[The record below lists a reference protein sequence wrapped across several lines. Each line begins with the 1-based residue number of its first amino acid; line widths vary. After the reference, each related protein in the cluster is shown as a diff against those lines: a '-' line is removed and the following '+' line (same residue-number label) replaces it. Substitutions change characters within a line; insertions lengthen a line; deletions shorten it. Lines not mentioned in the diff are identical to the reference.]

1 MYNAHDN
8 GFMYTYNL
16 FTNLYYSAVVDFDF
30 FTSIIN
36 MISTGREY
44 DRFVI
49 ALVIISVFI
58 LALYVVQC
66 NQKNEKKL
74 KNQETMVS
82 DRLNYLTQ
90 QVNQTSQNMKDYM
103 EPPKTEP
110 EQQVE
115 DNLPNPVSSGFL
127 G

>member
-1 MYNAHDN
+1 
-8 GFMYTYNL
+8 
-16 FTNLYYSAVVDFDF
+16 
-30 FTSIIN
+30 

-49 ALVIISVFI
+49 ALVIVAVFI
-58 LALYVVQC
+58 LALYVIQC
-66 NQKNEKKL
+66 NQKNNTKI
-74 KNQETMVS
+74 KNQEAMVTE
-82 DRLNYLTQ
+82 RLNYLTQ

-103 EPPKTEP
+103 EAPVVEH
-110 EQQVE
+110 EEVE

>member
-1 MYNAHDN
+1 
-8 GFMYTYNL
+8 
-16 FTNLYYSAVVDFDF
+16 
-30 FTSIIN
+30 

-49 ALVIISVFI
+49 ALVIVAVFI
-58 LALYVVQC
+58 LALYVIQC
-66 NQKNEKKL
+66 NQKNKKNI
-74 KNQETMVS
+74 KNQEAVVS
-82 DRLNYLTQ
+82 ERLNYLTQ

-103 EPPKTEP
+103 ETPVVEH
-110 EQQVE
+110 EEVE

>member
-1 MYNAHDN
+1 
-8 GFMYTYNL
+8 
-16 FTNLYYSAVVDFDF
+16 
-30 FTSIIN
+30 

-49 ALVIISVFI
+49 ALVIVAVFI
-58 LALYVVQC
+58 LALYVIQC
-66 NQKNEKKL
+66 NQKNNTKF
-74 KNQETMVS
+74 KNQDAMVS
-82 DRLNYLTQ
+82 ERLNYLTQ

-103 EPPKTEP
+103 ETPVVEHEK
-110 EQQVE
+110 VE

>member
-1 MYNAHDN
+1 
-8 GFMYTYNL
+8 
-16 FTNLYYSAVVDFDF
+16 
-30 FTSIIN
+30 

-49 ALVIISVFI
+49 ALVIVAVFI
-58 LALYVVQC
+58 LALYVIQC
-66 NQKNEKKL
+66 NQKTATNI

-82 DRLNYLTQ
+82 ERLNYLTQ

-103 EPPKTEP
+103 ETPA
-110 EQQVE
+110 VE
-115 DNLPNPVSSGFL
+115 HEKAEDKLPNPVSSGFL

>member
-1 MYNAHDN
+1 
-8 GFMYTYNL
+8 
-16 FTNLYYSAVVDFDF
+16 
-30 FTSIIN
+30 

-49 ALVIISVFI
+49 AMVIVAVFI

-66 NQKNEKKL
+66 NQKNATKI
-74 KNQETMVS
+74 KNQETMLS
-82 DRLNYLTQ
+82 DRLNYLTK

-103 EPPKTEP
+103 EPPAKPKE
-110 EQQVE
+110 EVE

>member
-1 MYNAHDN
+1 
-8 GFMYTYNL
+8 
-16 FTNLYYSAVVDFDF
+16 
-30 FTSIIN
+30 

-49 ALVIISVFI
+49 ALIIVAVFI
-58 LALYVVQC
+58 LALYVIQC
-66 NQKNEKKL
+66 NQKNNTKI
-74 KNQETMVS
+74 KNQESVVS
-82 DRLNYLTQ
+82 ERLNYLTQ

-103 EPPKTEP
+103 ETPPVSVSEK
-110 EQQVE
+110 QLE

>member
-1 MYNAHDN
+1 
-8 GFMYTYNL
+8 
-16 FTNLYYSAVVDFDF
+16 
-30 FTSIIN
+30 

-49 ALVIISVFI
+49 ALVIVAVFI
-58 LALYVVQC
+58 LALYVIQC
-66 NQKNEKKL
+66 NQKNNTKL
-74 KNQETMVS
+74 KNQEAMVS
-82 DRLNYLTQ
+82 ERLNYLTQ

-103 EPPKTEP
+103 ETPVVEN
-110 EQQVE
+110 EEVE